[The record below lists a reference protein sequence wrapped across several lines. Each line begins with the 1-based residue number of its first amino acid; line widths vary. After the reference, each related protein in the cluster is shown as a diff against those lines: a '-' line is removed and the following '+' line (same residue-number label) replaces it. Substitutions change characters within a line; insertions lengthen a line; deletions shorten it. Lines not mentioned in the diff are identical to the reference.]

1 MHGLLMK
8 GQAICTFYRMYGI
21 CKYGSTCKYDHPL
34 AGYYNYSL
42 PAFSIP
48 DTSLTPYQSSFQI
61 SHSSESS
68 PSKASKSSDQVT
80 EPEAVGTKR
89 QSANKEAPESATPQT
104 ASQSLTKPIS
114 SD

>member
-1 MHGLLMK
+1 
-8 GQAICTFYRMYGI
+8 MYGI

-61 SHSSESS
+61 SHASSESS
-68 PSKASKSSDQVT
+68 PSKASKSSYQVT

-89 QSANKEAPESATPQT
+89 QSPNKEAPESAIPQT
-104 ASQSLTKPIS
+104 VSQSQTIPIS